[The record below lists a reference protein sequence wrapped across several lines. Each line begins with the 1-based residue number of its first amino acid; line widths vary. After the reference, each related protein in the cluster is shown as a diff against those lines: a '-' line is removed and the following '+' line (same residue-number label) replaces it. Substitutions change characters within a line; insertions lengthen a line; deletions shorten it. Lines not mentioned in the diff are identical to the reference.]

1 MGMLSSGHQ
10 LGRTFTDSLR
20 YPAAQKTA
28 VVQEKLKQ
36 VQVRAAE
43 LAPQRE
49 VVAQSRVQVLDHGA
63 ASGRL
68 CHGQRHGVE
77 DGVELVAHPGAQAI
91 PALPVQVGCARLAM
105 QYAGGAHDMFR

>member
-1 MGMLSSGHQ
+1 MRMVLTGHQ

-20 YPAAQKTA
+20 DPAAQKTA
-28 VVQEKLKQ
+28 VVQEELQ
-36 VQVRAAE
+36 QFQVRAAE

-49 VVAQSRVQVLDHGA
+49 VVAQSRVQVLDQGA

-77 DGVELVAHPGAQAI
+77 DGVELAAHPGAQAV
-91 PALPVQVGCARLAM
+91 PALPVE
-105 QYAGGAHDMFR
+105 GGLLLRNYS